1 MESTSPALEQWKQ
14 TVAQLRGPNRKNTNP
29 QLMKQYA
36 AVLQELILDRTAP
49 LDMIVPDLTVLPNG
63 VVGMALGAIPK
74 GSASERRNPFLTW
87 ISHQDQERGDAE
99 RAYALPGL
107 FAAAADEA
115 FQALRSMK
123 SGTQ

>member
-74 GSASERRNPFLTW
+74 GCTNRMFYDWIRSSRNYQRLYVP
-87 ISHQDQERGDAE
+87 RNAG
-99 RAYALPGL
+99 
-107 FAAAADEA
+107 
-115 FQALRSMK
+115 
-123 SGTQ
+123 